1 MRESVLFAGF
11 RLLML
16 RRLSGKSHS
25 SCNSRDQTMERK
37 FTLPYSFISMFG
49 FVRFAGAEAFQWLGG
64 LAQRNHKAA
73 PTTILSR

>member
-1 MRESVLFAGF
+1 MKR
-11 RLLML
+11 
-16 RRLSGKSHS
+16 
-25 SCNSRDQTMERK
+25 N